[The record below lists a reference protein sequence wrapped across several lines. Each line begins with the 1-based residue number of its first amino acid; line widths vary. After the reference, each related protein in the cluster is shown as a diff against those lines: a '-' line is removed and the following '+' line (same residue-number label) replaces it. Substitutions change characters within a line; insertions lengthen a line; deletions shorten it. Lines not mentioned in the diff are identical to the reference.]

1 MRKTNKAS
9 VSRKIAQKALQ
20 KDNKKPQVKFAKV
33 AENEKKRPVNPR
45 FAPKEYLVDEP
56 MILFDFL
63 VKTYPSLSR
72 NNVKSLLAR
81 RQVAVDGA
89 PMTQFDFMLSKGDM
103 VIVARSS
110 IKTKDKQKLP
120 ILYEDDEIIAFNK
133 PSGLLSVATDKEKG
147 QTAYRMLM
155 EYVRE
160 KDPKG
165 RIFIVHRI
173 DKDTSGVLIVAKSE
187 KLRDALQDD
196 WNRLVSKR
204 GYFAIV
210 QGEVEKDKGTIRSW
224 LLETKTNLMYSGHKK
239 GEGQL
244 AITHY
249 EKIKVKDDYTL
260 LNVHIDT
267 GRKNQIRVHM
277 KDLGHPIVGDDKYY
291 QSESPIHRLGLHAY
305 ELEFTHPFTQK
316 VMYFKADMPK
326 EFKTLFNIHQ
336 KKAVETKDVHKN

>member
-9 VSRKIAQKALQ
+9 VSRKIAQRALQ
-20 KDNKKPQVKFAKV
+20 RDDKKPRVTKAK
-33 AENEKKRPVNPR
+33 ANENNGSRPVNPR
-45 FAPKEYLVDEP
+45 YAPKEYVVKEP
-56 MILFDFL
+56 MMLFDFL
-63 VKTYPSLSR
+63 TQTYPSLSR
-72 NNVKSLLAR
+72 NNIKSLLAR
-81 RQVAVDGA
+81 RQVAIDGA
-89 PMTQFDFMLSKGDM
+89 PVTQYDFMLTKDDI

-120 ILYEDDEIIAFNK
+120 ILYEDDELIAFNK
-133 PSGLLSVATDKEKG
+133 PCGLLSVATDKEKG

-160 KDPKG
+160 KDSKG
-165 RIFIVHRI
+165 RIYIVHRI
-173 DKDTSGVLIVAKSE
+173 DKDTSGVLLVAKSE
-187 KLRDALQDD
+187 QVRDALQDN
-196 WNRLVSKR
+196 WNRLVTKR

-224 LLETKTNLMYSGHKK
+224 LLETKTNLMCSGHRK

-249 EKIKVKDDYTL
+249 EKIKVKDGYTL

-277 KDLGHPIVGDDKYY
+277 KDLGHPIVGDEKYY
-291 QSESPIHRLGLHAY
+291 SSESPINRLGLHAY
-305 ELEFTHPFTQK
+305 ELELTHPFTEK
-316 VMYFKADMPK
+316 AMYFKADMPK
-326 EFKTLFNIHQ
+326 EFKALFNIHQ
-336 KKAVETKDVHKN
+336 KKAVEKKAS